1 LLLFYFLGIN
11 YRQYLFFYF
20 KSNSTILCIY
30 IHFFV
35 FFSLIFKVCGVT
47 GTIVKFHQKLEAL
60 SCLEEGNTNATNPYV
75 LSKSVIRY
83 LNGRFKKSTLKVL
96 SAYTSPFYKTIEK
109 FSSLRKCINFFRS
122 INFRKKK

>member
-1 LLLFYFLGIN
+1 MYF
-11 YRQYLFFYF
+11 
-20 KSNSTILCIY
+20 Y